1 MRSGAREDAREPRR
15 AAENRSG
22 GSAKRD
28 EPNGFRGK
36 QTARR
41 WRGLGRTGYSHA
53 AMDGTKA
60 HLRRRR
66 MRAFAGLGAALMLT
80 APAGGPVLAETGGDT
95 AHLSAQYTLPA
106 APIPALTEPP
116 AVSAIDVIA
125 LDPPAAPMPEEPAVR
140 SLGSGVASYYGR
152 RFHGRPTASGE
163 RFDMNGL
170 TAAHRTLP
178 FGSKVRVTNPRTG
191 KSVVVRIN
199 DRGPFSGKR
208 TIDLSRAA
216 AEEIGL
222 IRAGHGPVE
231 LELFE
236 E

>member
-1 MRSGAREDAREPRR
+1 VVPGPDRSG
-15 AAENRSG
+15 
-22 GSAKRD
+22 
-28 EPNGFRGK
+28 
-36 QTARR
+36 
-41 WRGLGRTGYSHA
+41 YSPT
-53 AMDGTKA
+53 AMDGTTA
-60 HLRRRR
+60 HLRRKR
-66 MRAFAGLGAALMLT
+66 MRALAGLGAALMLT
-80 APAGGPVLAETGGDT
+80 APAGGPALADTGAATGKDT
-95 AHLSAQYTLPA
+95 TPLAAQYAVPTA
-106 APIPALTEPP
+106 AMIRIAPT
-116 AVSAIDVIA
+116 VSSVETIA
-125 LDPPAAPMPEEPAVR
+125 LDPPAMPEEPAMR
-140 SLGSGVASYYGR
+140 ALGNGVASYYGR

-199 DRGPFSGKR
+199 DRGPFARKR

-222 IRAGHGPVE
+222 VRAGHGQVE

>member
-1 MRSGAREDAREPRR
+1 MIRI
-15 AAENRSG
+15 
-22 GSAKRD
+22 
-28 EPNGFRGK
+28 
-36 QTARR
+36 
-41 WRGLGRTGYSHA
+41 
-53 AMDGTKA
+53 
-60 HLRRRR
+60 
-66 MRAFAGLGAALMLT
+66 
-80 APAGGPVLAETGGDT
+80 APT
-95 AHLSAQYTLPA
+95 
-106 APIPALTEPP
+106 
-116 AVSAIDVIA
+116 VSAVEAIA
-125 LDPPAAPMPEEPAVR
+125 IDPPAAPEEPAMR

-222 IRAGHGPVE
+222 VRAGHGRVE